1 MAMSF
6 DPFSQLDRVAQRVFD
21 TPVSRAMPVD
31 LFKEGDRYILA
42 ADLPGIDPGSVDVD
56 VDGQLLTIRAQR
68 TAAEREGAKWLTQ
81 ERPVGAFMRQFS
93 LGDGIDVEHI
103 SASYENGVLS
113 VIIPL
118 AERAKPRK
126 VQVETARGASAA
138 SAITV

>member
-1 MAMSF
+1 
-6 DPFSQLDRVAQRVFD
+6 
-21 TPVSRAMPVD
+21 
-31 LFKEGDRYILA
+31 
-42 ADLPGIDPGSVDVD
+42 
-56 VDGQLLTIRAQR
+56 
-68 TAAEREGAKWLTQ
+68 
-81 ERPVGAFMRQFS
+81 MRQFS